1 MKFVSFQDSVTII
14 LKLEPRTTL
23 FIVSCTKEKIWDEN
37 NEIPSYI
44 DAKDAYT
51 GIQFKKFLKWYQ
63 INEFKKLGYLWVI
76 LSGKYGFIEPDH
88 PIGWYDINMDNS
100 KHYPIS
106 TKTLK
111 NQVKQMRRWKK
122 EQDFL
127 EVRLREFDTI
137 ICVNCSNYYL
147 NRLRKCFRNHIFL
160 KIDDFNSIKS
170 V

>member
-1 MKFVSFQDSVTII
+1 
-14 LKLEPRTTL
+14 
-23 FIVSCTKEKIWDEN
+23 
-37 NEIPSYI
+37 
-44 DAKDAYT
+44 
-51 GIQFKKFLKWYQ
+51 
-63 INEFKKLGYLWVI
+63 
-76 LSGKYGFIEPDH
+76 
-88 PIGWYDINMDNS
+88 MDNS

-137 ICVNCSNYYL
+137 ICVNCSNSYL
-147 NRLRKCFRNHIFL
+147 NKLRKCFRNHIFL